1 MVGSRGAVAL
11 HRPNGT
17 DTPTRRWRG
26 PAHRH
31 QQIDGHVDNDV
42 VFGGRITEPAVPLQT
57 YPSELVLLVVLCGL
71 GPFRHSVYSSARR
84 FAAVP
89 RCITVQP
96 HLHQHASQSQSLIR
110 PDIRIRL
117 SLLRSIQRMTCLVAV
132 LKPVVCAATDRSRYL
147 CSSTVERVEAE
158 VAAVPVPLSNALR
171 KA

>member
-96 HLHQHASQSQSLIR
+96 HLNLSSIR
-110 PDIRIRL
+110 PVGATCRPRRH
-117 SLLRSIQRMTCLVAV
+117 SLLQPQCQSIWPWLGVYWQPTPSKQSIRRYRRGTLV
-132 LKPVVCAATDRSRYL
+132 CGGEDS
-147 CSSTVERVEAE
+147 
-158 VAAVPVPLSNALR
+158 
-171 KA
+171 